1 MSDEQS
7 GAAQPAISS
16 KGAVDDAVNGLTQL
30 VMSLPVWVR
39 AVIALIIVIGGGW
52 IVYSK
57 YVAQNQNT
65 RSRIEPAISVGDS
78 SQYLRSAGVPD
89 PSHPNPTDPQTQEAS
104 HKAAEDLAAAQY
116 HFVHKDDDD
125 PPEIALGSD
134 TDQNNSLRYRYF
146 AKTDRCLFIDR
157 TADGQHSVQ
166 WVKDPRY
173 HFHDID
179 HTVGQNSS
187 HAEYE
192 PHDTPPTEQFVLPF
206 RFIPALLGVL
216 PASTRLSSE
225 PVQAGFCVN
234 PHPGQ
239 FRYWWGPPLDQC
251 NSPMY
256 RQFADGCTH
265 YQVYNRCAN
274 AWNGRINWTVC
285 NRPPHH

>member
-1 MSDEQS
+1 MSDQQS

-16 KGAVDDAVNGLTQL
+16 QGVNGAVGGLTQL
-30 VMSLPVWVR
+30 IMSLPVWIR

-52 IVYSK
+52 IVYSR
-57 YVAQNQNT
+57 YVPQNQDAQT
-65 RSRIEPAISVGDS
+65 RIQPTIGVGDS
-78 SQYLRSAGVPD
+78 GQYLRSAGVPD

-104 HKAAEDLAAAQY
+104 HKAAEDSAAAQY
-116 HFVHKDDDD
+116 HFVHRDDDD
-125 PPEIALGSD
+125 PPEVALQPDSE
-134 TDQNNSLRYRYF
+134 QSNSFHYRYF
-146 AKTDRCLFIDR
+146 VKTDRCLFIDR
-157 TADGQHSVQ
+157 IEDGKHYTQ
-166 WVKDPRY
+166 WLKDPHY

-179 HTVGQNSS
+179 QTVGQYSS
-187 HAEYE
+187 HAAIE
-192 PHDTPPTEQFVLPF
+192 PRDTVPAGQFVLPF

-216 PASTRLSSE
+216 PARTHLNAE

-256 RQFADGCTH
+256 RQFADGCIH

-274 AWNGRINWTVC
+274 AWDSRINWTVC